1 MIVAKRQRAA
11 VASALI
17 GLALSV
23 VTAAPAQADYSDY
36 AVASAGASLS
46 STQAGAHTD
55 LTTAFTLA
63 TDPTSETDS
72 HGYKSPYARTKD
84 LIVNLPPGLI
94 GNPNS
99 VPQCTAVQFS
109 TAFSGGGCP
118 NASQVGVVRFSLYQ
132 FNQAAFFEPVYNM
145 APPGPDT
152 VARLGVYAAS
162 LPTFINISVRSED
175 DYGLTA
181 TLEGLN
187 ASAALITATTT
198 IWGVP
203 TASEH
208 DRERQTPAEA
218 FNGVSESPPRPPG
231 GDPAPF
237 LSNPTRC
244 GVPQQISILSDSYQ
258 LPGQFA
264 PPAIAPLPPIDGC
277 DEVEFHPSLTVT
289 PTSREAAAPTGLDA
303 SLRMPQ
309 NETVDGLATSHLRDA
324 IVTLPRGMT
333 IASGAADGLA
343 ACSEQQVGYKT
354 RASAHCP
361 DAAKIGSAEIDV
373 PALSRVLHGSIYQR
387 TPEPDHLFRIW
398 LVSDELGLHLKVSG
412 DIHLDPSTGQITSL
426 FLDNPQAPVRSF
438 DLHFKSGPRAP
449 LATPSSCGVYQ
460 SHYELAPWSG
470 APAVLGDTP
479 MTIDQGCDTGGF
491 SPQLSA
497 GTTDPTAGAYSPFA
511 LSLQRRPGEQNV
523 ASLDVSMPP
532 GLLAKLAGVAVCG
545 EAGARAGNCPA
556 ASQVGTTTV
565 ASGPGSSPLWIP
577 QPGKDPTAVYL
588 SGPYKGAPYSLTVKV
603 PAQAGPFDLGTVITR
618 AGIYVDP
625 ETTQVTVRSDPLPQI
640 LEGVPVTYRTIHV
653 DVNRPGFTLNP
664 TSCAA
669 MSVRARVGSVAGVV
683 ANPSSPFRVGS
694 CASLPF
700 RPRLSFRLKG
710 STKRGGHPALRAEL
724 RAAPGE
730 ANIAKAVVGL
740 PHSEFLAQEHIR
752 TICTRVQFAAST
764 CPAGSVYGHARAIS
778 PLLDQPLEGP
788 VYLRSSSN
796 PLPDLVADLN
806 GPIHIVLVGRIDSV
820 NGGIRSSFAAVPDAP
835 VSKFVLSMDGGK
847 KGLLVNSQNL
857 CASVNRAGV
866 SLVAQSGKAA
876 RQRPAL
882 RDSCPKRARRTDKR
896 ARHDKTHRHN
906 GASISNRED

>member
-1 MIVAKRQRAA
+1 MIVAKRHRAALASALTCIALAA
-11 VASALI
+11 VA
-17 GLALSV
+17 
-23 VTAAPAQADYSDY
+23 APARADYSDY

-55 LTTAFTLA
+55 LTTDFTIA
-63 TDPTSETDS
+63 TDPASETDS

-99 VPQCTAVQFS
+99 IPQCTPAQFA

-118 NASQVGVVRFSLYQ
+118 NGSQVGVVRFSLYQ
-132 FNQAAFFEPVYNM
+132 YSQAAFFEPVYNM
-145 APPGPDT
+145 TSPGEGNT

-187 ASAALITATTT
+187 STALLVSATTT

-203 TASEH
+203 AAPGH
-208 DRERQTPAEA
+208 DRERQTPPEA
-218 FNGVSESPPRPPG
+218 FNGVSESPPKPPG
-231 GDPAPF
+231 GNPVPF

-244 GVPQQISILSDSYQ
+244 GIPQQVSILSDSYQ
-258 LPGQFA
+258 LPGQFG
-264 PPAIAPLPPIDGC
+264 PPAIASLPPIDGC
-277 DEVEFHPSLTVT
+277 DEVEFHPSFSVT
-289 PTSREAAAPTGLDA
+289 PTSHEAAAPTGLDA
-303 SLRMPQ
+303 SLSMPQ
-309 NETVDGLATSHLRDA
+309 NETVDGLATSQLRDA

-333 IASGAADGLA
+333 IAAGAADALA

-361 DAAKIGSAEIDV
+361 DAAKIGSVEIDV
-373 PALSRVLHGSIYQR
+373 PALPRVLHGSIYQR
-387 TPEPDHLFRIW
+387 TPAPGHLFRIW

-412 DIHLDPSTGQITSL
+412 DVHLDPVTGQITSL

-438 DLHFKSGPRAP
+438 ELHFKSGPRAP

-470 APAVLGDTP
+470 APAVLGDSP
-479 MTIDQGCDTGGF
+479 MTIDRGCDTGGF

-497 GTTDPTAGAYSPFA
+497 GATDPTAGAYSPFV
-511 LSLQRRPGEQNV
+511 LSLYRQPGEQNV
-523 ASLDVSMPP
+523 SNLDVSMPP
-532 GLLAKLAGVAVCG
+532 GLLAKLAGVAVCA
-545 EAGARAGNCPA
+545 EAGAKVGDCPV
-556 ASQVGTTTV
+556 ASQVGATAV

-653 DVNRPGFTLNP
+653 DVDRPDFTLNP
-664 TSCAA
+664 TSCAP
-669 MSVRARVGSVAGVV
+669 MSVKAKVVSVEGAV

-694 CASLPF
+694 CASLGFSPK
-700 RPRLSFRLKG
+700 LSLSLSG
-710 STKRGGHPALRAEL
+710 STKRTGHPALRAEL
-724 RAAPGE
+724 RAAAGD
-730 ANIAKAVVGL
+730 ANIGKAVVAL

-752 TICTRVQFAAST
+752 TICTRVQFAAGT
-764 CPAGSVYGHARAIS
+764 CPAGSIYGHA
-778 PLLDQPLEGP
+778 
-788 VYLRSSSN
+788 
-796 PLPDLVADLN
+796 
-806 GPIHIVLVGRIDSV
+806 
-820 NGGIRSSFAAVPDAP
+820 
-835 VSKFVLSMDGGK
+835 
-847 KGLLVNSQNL
+847 
-857 CASVNRAGV
+857 
-866 SLVAQSGKAA
+866 
-876 RQRPAL
+876 
-882 RDSCPKRARRTDKR
+882 
-896 ARHDKTHRHN
+896 
-906 GASISNRED
+906 